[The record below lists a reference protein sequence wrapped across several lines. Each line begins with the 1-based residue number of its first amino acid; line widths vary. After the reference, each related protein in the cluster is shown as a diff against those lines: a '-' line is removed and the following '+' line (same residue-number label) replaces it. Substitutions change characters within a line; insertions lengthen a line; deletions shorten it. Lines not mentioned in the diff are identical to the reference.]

1 MSVSPEEVAAA
12 KTTVSPH
19 LANGSVLAHMAE
31 AMNERHGD
39 VRQVPNENALALR
52 EAWTR
57 ARDAARLE
65 GDRPERVATYAMR
78 LDTYA
83 RLFVDEP
90 EDKQT
95 GAENAESLLAQLN
108 EAREKIAYLRAG
120 ALHATREELVAKI
133 TTVGAAEWQSGA
145 WLSERLADAR
155 QQGAAYERDRAERG

>member
-83 RLFVDEP
+83 RLFVDE
-90 EDKQT
+90 
-95 GAENAESLLAQLN
+95 LAQLN